1 MLPDL
6 RKQETILHI
15 LQSVDQVPRLYCTVL
30 HTVLY
35 TVLHTVQVARLADH
49 IADTVDQRCDQFMAR
64 LQGISQVGIPHSY
77 STSAALTGGLCFGIS
92 GNIAINVDAF

>member
-64 LQGISQVGIPHSY
+64 LQGISQVGDTKQSLVDHSHLDEKIFCWLEN
-77 STSAALTGGLCFGIS
+77 SIK
-92 GNIAINVDAF
+92 IK